1 MIKKILISQPEPTSA
16 NSPYYDIAKRHNV
29 EIVFRPFIKVEPL
42 TPKEFRAQKISI
54 LDHTAVVFTSR
65 LSIDNFF
72 LLAKE
77 MRVPIPEDMKYFCIT
92 ETVAQY
98 IQKYVQYRKRKVFFG
113 TTGKIDDLLPT
124 MLKHKN
130 ERYFIPLSDV
140 HNPLFSDMLDSK
152 NLFHSDAI
160 MYRTVSNDFAE
171 GEPFDYDMLIFF
183 SPSGVQSLKKNFP
196 DFKQGDIVIGTLG
209 PATAKAVRD
218 AGLRLDI
225 EAPSPQYPS
234 ISAEM
239 SYKLSDDGILRR
251 WSLVGMA
258 GLHFA
263 DYESINNVSK
273 QSDKQT
279 AIKADALLGVRF
291 RIVEKS
297 HLIMY
302 SQALVGIDFRNGS
315 DYWTVTDKNNR
326 QSSNRPVYQLT
337 FLGFRVKLGHRT
349 SHLGFLTELGYGS
362 EYALSESL
370 IILSPGMR
378 AGISY
383 MF

>member
-1 MIKKILISQPEPTSA
+1 MSLFRKLLTYSTLALFIPQIIHAQDGKFEINAGISTA
-16 NSPYYDIAKRHNV
+16 GTYM
-29 EIVFRPFIKVEPL
+29 L
-42 TPKEFRAQKISI
+42 T
-54 LDHTAVVFTSR
+54 DYH
-65 LSIDNFF
+65 
-72 LLAKE
+72 
-77 MRVPIPEDMKYFCIT
+77 
-92 ETVAQY
+92 
-98 IQKYVQYRKRKVFFG
+98 FFG
-113 TTGKIDDLLPT
+113 
-124 MLKHKN
+124 
-130 ERYFIPLSDV
+130 SD
-140 HNPLFSDMLDSK
+140 NASKWSD
-152 NLFHSDAI
+152 
-160 MYRTVSNDFAE
+160 
-171 GEPFDYDMLIFF
+171 
-183 SPSGVQSLKKNFP
+183 
-196 DFKQGDIVIGTLG
+196 GTLNDL
-209 PATAKAVRD
+209 KEV
-218 AGLRLDI
+218 
-225 EAPSPQYPS
+225 SYNSKVYPS

-263 DYESINNVSK
+263 DYESISTVSK

-302 SQALVGIDFRNGS
+302 SQALAGIDFRNGS

-337 FLGFRVKLGHRT
+337 FLGFRVKLGHKT

-383 MF
+383 IF